1 MFTIIQNLLYL
12 EYTEVKMAK
21 KHRREA
27 KDTDYVNNKKLRELV
42 IRYNDLNPN
51 DTGEWLDKFE
61 KTMKTK
67 GKLPEVK
74 DWIKL
79 RRKKYAEKRECT
91 AEYMSVSRQLFN
103 YVYKIVRGRVACF
116 QGIPVDEREDV
127 IQDCVLAVT
136 QYINRYREDKESSA
150 FAYLTQIISNALKLH
165 MGNDNDSRWCRVPWN
180 ELSNDHIS
188 LMYGVEEQGDANAY
202 ED

>member
-1 MFTIIQNLLYL
+1 
-12 EYTEVKMAK
+12 MAK
-21 KHRREA
+21 KPRREA

-42 IRYNDLNPN
+42 VKYNDLNPN

-74 DWIKL
+74 DWIAL
-79 RRKKYAEKRECT
+79 RRKKYAQKREYT
-91 AEYMSVSRQLFN
+91 AEFMDVSRQLFN
-103 YVYKIVRGRVACF
+103 YIYKIVRGRVACF

-188 LMYGVEEQGDANAY
+188 LMYGVDEQGDTNTY
-202 ED
+202 EDQKTAPEACF

>member
-1 MFTIIQNLLYL
+1 MLYL

-21 KHRREA
+21 KPRREA
-27 KDTDYVNNKKLRELV
+27 KDTDYVDNKKLRELV
-42 IRYNDLNPN
+42 IKYNDLNPN
-51 DTGEWLDKFE
+51 DNGEWLDKFE

-74 DWIKL
+74 DWINL
-79 RRKKYAEKRECT
+79 RRKKYAEKREYT
-91 AEYMSVSRQLFN
+91 AEFMDVSRQLFN
-103 YVYKIVRGRVACF
+103 YIYKIVRGRVACF

-136 QYINRYREDKESSA
+136 QYINRYREDKDSSA

-180 ELSNDHIS
+180 ELSNEHIS
-188 LMYGVEEQGDANAY
+188 LMYGVDEQGDANAY

>member
-1 MFTIIQNLLYL
+1 
-12 EYTEVKMAK
+12 MAK
-21 KHRREA
+21 KPRREA

-42 IRYNDLNPN
+42 VKYNDLNPN

-67 GKLPEVK
+67 GKLSEVK
-74 DWIKL
+74 DWIAL
-79 RRKKYAEKRECT
+79 RRKKYAQKREYT
-91 AEYMSVSRQLFN
+91 AEYMDVSRQLFN
-103 YVYKIVRGRVACF
+103 YIYKIVRGRVACF

-180 ELSNDHIS
+180 ELSNEHIS
-188 LMYGVEEQGDANAY
+188 LMYGVDEQGDVNAY

>member
-1 MFTIIQNLLYL
+1 
-12 EYTEVKMAK
+12 MAK
-21 KHRREA
+21 KPRREA

-42 IRYNDLNPN
+42 VKYNDLNPN

-67 GKLPEVK
+67 GKLSEVK
-74 DWIKL
+74 DWIAL
-79 RRKKYAEKRECT
+79 RRKKYAQKREYT
-91 AEYMSVSRQLFN
+91 AEYMDVSRQLFN
-103 YVYKIVRGRVACF
+103 YIYKIVRGRVACF

-180 ELSNDHIS
+180 ELSNEHIS
-188 LMYGVEEQGDANAY
+188 LMYGVDEQGDVNAY
-202 ED
+202 EDQKTTPEACF

>member
-1 MFTIIQNLLYL
+1 MT
-12 EYTEVKMAK
+12 K
-21 KHRREA
+21 KPRREA

-42 IRYNDLNPN
+42 VKYNDLNPN

-74 DWIKL
+74 DWIAL
-79 RRKKYAEKRECT
+79 RRKKYAQKREYT
-91 AEYMSVSRQLFN
+91 AEYMDVSRQLFN
-103 YVYKIVRGRVACF
+103 YIYKIVRGRVACF

-188 LMYGVEEQGDANAY
+188 LMYGVDEQGDTNTY
-202 ED
+202 EDQKTAPEACF